1 MVIGHSFVSE
11 LHTDREMGG
20 EKKKVLLAL
29 HYSKEDSPS
38 FPRVAGLPGLP
49 PGWFPRSL
57 PAASCSEPLLASG
70 EIELAEQM
78 LNVGQKPTGCNTI
91 LRMLFP

>member
-11 LHTDREMGG
+11 LHTDREMSG

-29 HYSKEDSPS
+29 HYSNEDSPR
-38 FPRVAGLPGLP
+38 FPGVAGLPGLP

-57 PAASCSEPLLASG
+57 PAASLPLG
-70 EIELAEQM
+70 EVQFGM
-78 LNVGQKPTGCNTI
+78 LSFLSWYAAC
-91 LRMLFP
+91 